1 MTNLIA
7 QAKMSER
14 YPCPYSSTALMSL
27 MGALL
32 SVSYAFCVERDLSEW
47 RLGWNIR
54 LLTVAYAVCM
64 LFFLFIILFL
74 FLFGLTYIY

>member
-1 MTNLIA
+1 V

-14 YPCPYSSTALMSL
+14 YPSPYSSTALMSL

-32 SVSYAFCVERDLSEW
+32 SVSYAFCVERDLTQW

-54 LLTVAYAVCM
+54 LFTVAYAVCM
-64 LFFLFIILFL
+64 LPSFYSLL
-74 FLFGLTYIY
+74 YVYRNKEND